1 MAINY
6 AQLYRPSG
14 TDKYVKF
21 KDVGDG
27 TEGVIVDAREHSYD
41 DKPGQVFAQFDIRED
56 DGRIRTWTVS
66 QQNAITEICK
76 LEPQLG
82 GRISARFTGFYATD
96 GGKTGKHIAVTYT
109 APAERRIA

>member
-6 AQLYRPSG
+6 SRLYRPG
-14 TDKYVKF
+14 GADKYVKF
-21 KDVGDG
+21 REIGDG

-41 DKPGQVFAQFDIRED
+41 DKPGDIFAQFDIRED
-56 DGRIRTWTVS
+56 DGRVRTWTVS
-66 QQNAITEICK
+66 QQNAIAEICVMQ
-76 LEPQLG
+76 PQLG

-109 APAERRIA
+109 PPAERRIA

>member
-6 AQLYRPSG
+6 SELYRPSG
-14 TDKYVKF
+14 ADKYVKF

-27 TEGVIVDAREHSYD
+27 TEGEIVAARPHSYD
-41 DKPGQVFAQFDIRED
+41 DKPGQIFAQFDIRED

-66 QQNAITEICK
+66 QQNAITEVCK

-96 GGKTGKHIAVTYT
+96 GGKTGKHIEVTYT
-109 APAERRIA
+109 APAQRRIA